1 MNSSLSPDLH
11 SLIIMVKVL
20 DCPKCTKQFN
30 HKGKFKKH
38 LMSHEQLKPFKC
50 PECGVMLSAEWILK
64 RHRETK
70 HSGIKPYTCFQC
82 NVSFTSKDHLHRH
95 LNTRKHVPFVC
106 ELCERVFQRINAFQS
121 HKCPKSAALDSSADR
136 ELLKS
141 SENSELATSFSL
153 FTQDSLDLPKD
164 LDLNQEP
171 NELERMTAESPVPVG
186 SSCVELF
193 LHDDIGGKV
202 SREPSTECEIQDK
215 WKCSFH
221 GCFKEYSTRSNLR
234 THIRTAHE
242 KVGFTCELCK
252 SVIMHNH
259 TLQKHLV
266 ICRERYLKLSL

>member
-1 MNSSLSPDLH
+1 
-11 SLIIMVKVL
+11 MVKVL

-70 HSGIKPYTCFQC
+70 HSGIKPYSCFQC

-106 ELCERVFQRINAFQS
+106 ELCKKVFQRINAYQS
-121 HKCPKSAALDSSADR
+121 HKCQKSVLID
-136 ELLKS
+136 KS
-141 SENSELATSFSL
+141 GCRDLGGGENNEFVTSFNS
-153 FTQDSLDLPKD
+153 FSQDSMDLAQD
-164 LDLNQEP
+164 LEFNQEG
-171 NELERMTAESPVPVG
+171 NELERLTAESPAPASG
-186 SSCVELF
+186 NCVELF
-193 LHDDIGGKV
+193 LHEEIKNEV
-202 SREPSTECEIQDK
+202 SREPSTECEIQEK
-215 WKCSFH
+215 WKCSFA

-242 KVGFTCELCK
+242 KIGFTCELCK
-252 SVIMHNH
+252 SIIMHNH

-266 ICRERYLKLSL
+266 LCRERCLKLSL